1 MLCRMAFV
9 AQHDQVL
16 FGVVAEVAAELL
28 VMNFEMRP
36 CTADLA
42 APAVTLQDDPV
53 QFGVLRTI

>member
-1 MLCRMAFV
+1 MAFV